1 MCFLAITNATGTFAS
16 NMMQMCKVLA
26 IAKFVAIGCRPDA
39 ADAEHDLLVSA
50 KSLVT
55 LITQSCEQCH
65 DTLVTIKCHL
75 KHPISTTIKQ
85 T

>member
-1 MCFLAITNATGTFAS
+1 MHEGVFAS
-16 NMMQMCKVLA
+16 NMMCKLLA
-26 IAKFVAIGCRPDA
+26 TAKFAATGCRPVA

-65 DTLVTIKCHL
+65 DMLVNVI
-75 KHPISTTIKQ
+75 
-85 T
+85 

>member
-1 MCFLAITNATGTFAS
+1 MAS
-16 NMMQMCKVLA
+16 NIMYELLA

-39 ADAEHDLLVSA
+39 ANAEHDLLVLA

-75 KHPISTTIKQ
+75 TSNINNNETNLN
-85 T
+85 